1 MKTLVLITTL
11 LLVLQAQAEPLL
23 GAAEEAP
30 DKMQPSEEDQALSI
44 SFGGL
49 ESSGLQ
55 DAGLLRNQRCSCRP
69 RCSRFE
75 RVKGTCLRPP
85 KSLLLCCP

>member
-1 MKTLVLITTL
+1 MKTLVLITIL

-23 GAAEEAP
+23 GAAEEVP
-30 DKMQPSEEDQALSI
+30 GQMQPSEEDQAMSI

-55 DAGLLRNQRCSCRP
+55 DAG
-69 RCSRFE
+69 E
-75 RVKGTCLRPP
+75 HIHMIED
-85 KSLLLCCP
+85 